1 MTPPAP
7 DKIPALP
14 WRDRL
19 LALWKRRG
27 WRGYLTLT
35 RHLKPS
41 KGHEELRTVTRYGS
55 QFYLHPGDV
64 VDRHVILE
72 GFYES
77 EVLEAI
83 RPALHAGSVLWVV
96 GANFG
101 LHAVTAKYLHPH
113 CRVIAFEPLPA
124 MSSRLAEHCTLN
136 GVNVELH
143 AYALSDRTGA
153 LPFYAA
159 ASGNPGMSTLHPVA
173 RCSYDQRFTVATY
186 AAAEVIDRGLAP
198 PPTAMIVDVEG
209 AETEVLRGLGRHLT
223 DPTLTHVVFEAE
235 NEILAQGARHPLLH
249 LLREAG
255 FSVTRLQRNE
265 ATAHGCSNF
274 LATRATP

>member
-1 MTPPAP
+1 MVGKAATGH
-7 DKIPALP
+7 
-14 WRDRL
+14 WRLEVTEFLGR
-19 LALWKRRG
+19 
-27 WRGYLTLT
+27 
-35 RHLKPS
+35 
-41 KGHEELRTVTRYGS
+41 EL
-55 QFYLHPGDV
+55 HDGDV
-64 VDRHVILE
+64 VFDV
-72 GFYES
+72 
-77 EVLEAI
+77 
-83 RPALHAGSVLWVV
+83 GSNIGLCSVFAARRV
-96 GANFG
+96 GING
-101 LHAVTAKYLHPH
+101 
-113 CRVIAFEPLPA
+113 RVIAFEPLPA